1 LVMENQRDDSEFEA
15 EVEAEL
21 ADVSGSTPGTEG
33 APEVEVQEEQAVSR
47 EEIDKL
53 REELNEIRTKADE
66 YLDGWQR
73 SRADFSNY
81 KKRVERDQAQ
91 VYQMAVG
98 SILKRYL
105 DVTDDLERALK
116 NKPKKGDGAA
126 WAEGIELVY
135 RKMLALLESEGLKQ
149 MDAGGQIFDPNLHE
163 AISQEPSP
171 EHESGQII
179 EVVKQGYV
187 IGDRVIRPALVRIA
201 A

>member
-1 LVMENQRDDSEFEA
+1 MENQRDDSEFEA

-21 ADVSGSTPGTEG
+21 ADESGSAPGTEG
-33 APEVEVQEEQAVSR
+33 TPEVEVQEEQAVSR

-53 REELNEIRTKADE
+53 RGELNEMRTKADE

-73 SRADFSNY
+73 SRADFANY

-149 MDAGGQIFDPNLHE
+149 MDADGQIFDPNLHE